1 MHSTVTVF
9 ALNFSILCK
18 FSYFCN
24 VVSTLEKVK
33 HIRFWAA
40 WVLLVVFALGV
51 TPKPLLHELFV
62 AHIEAGTADL
72 MHHEHGKQTTVCNA
86 PVSCECNNIE
96 PLAPF
101 TDLPVSKVLR
111 ITTPEN
117 AAPVHFAVR
126 IHSAPHNYFSLRG
139 PPRLA

>member
-1 MHSTVTVF
+1 LKK
-9 ALNFSILCK
+9 A
-18 FSYFCN
+18 
-24 VVSTLEKVK
+24 K

-40 WVLLVVFALGV
+40 WVLLVVFILGV

-62 AHIEAGTADL
+62 AHIEAGTADVI
-72 MHHEHGKQTTVCNA
+72 HHEHGKQTTVCSS

-101 TDLPVSKVLR
+101 TNVSANKVVRL
-111 ITTPEN
+111 TTPEN
-117 AAPVHFAVR
+117 ALPVHFAVR

-139 PPRLA
+139 PPQLA